1 MTPYHA
7 CSAGVGSEPEGGTK
21 AIAYVRIHLRAAF
34 PEILWLTDS
43 VCFPTEGPIQRV
55 VGDTDNASL
64 QHTERSHASPTKAMF
79 DRAALFA
86 WWSGGDWRGRQL
98 GEAQVLRV

>member
-1 MTPYHA
+1 MAPYHA
-7 CSAGVGSEPEGGTK
+7 CSAGVGAEPEGGTK
-21 AIAYVRIHLRAAF
+21 AIAYARIHLRAAF

-55 VGDTDNASL
+55 VGDTDNPSL

-86 WWSGGDWRGRQL
+86 WWSGGDWCGRQL

>member
-1 MTPYHA
+1 M
-7 CSAGVGSEPEGGTK
+7 CKLGGGTK

-79 DRAALFA
+79 DRAAPFA